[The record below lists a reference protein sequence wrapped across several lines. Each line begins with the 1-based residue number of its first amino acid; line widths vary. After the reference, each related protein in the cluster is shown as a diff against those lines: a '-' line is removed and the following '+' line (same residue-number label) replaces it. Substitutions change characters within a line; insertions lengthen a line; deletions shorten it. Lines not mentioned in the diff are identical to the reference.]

1 MWILDPGLGVHGSW
15 ILDWG
20 VCGSWILDWG
30 VFSVNRANLH
40 VCVSWILGWDVF
52 LYECESWILEFDAHV
67 RVDPGLGGVCAYS
80 ILPCCVSP
88 TVRHPIESQ

>member
-1 MWILDPGLGVHGSW
+1 MCVYPGSW
-15 ILDWG
+15 VGMCLYYVIRC
-20 VCGSWILDWG
+20 VY
-30 VFSVNRANLH
+30 